1 MSELVILRLIR
12 RHLPRVAL
20 AGLVSVA
27 AELSGIGL
35 IATATWLLARAA
47 EQPAITSL
55 TVAIVAVRALAISRG
70 GFRYLERLAG
80 HDAVLRALAE
90 LRARVYRALTP
101 LSPGGLRG
109 IRGGDL
115 LTRFVADVDA
125 VQDLL
130 LRCAMP
136 ALTAL
141 VVAGAVIVFT
151 AVFSPV
157 AALVVLLG
165 AVVAGILLPWLAGRL
180 ARGTARRTA
189 HARAELST
197 ATVDL
202 VRGAADL
209 TAFGATGRAV
219 ADAGR
224 VARELADAER
234 QGSAVNALVAAA
246 ALLTQGLTVIGVLL
260 AASSTDGIS
269 PLMTAVLPLTALAAF
284 EVLLPLTTA
293 ARRLQEVRASATRLA
308 VILDAE
314 PPVADPAEPRE
325 VPEGPVTL
333 RLTDARPRIPS
344 REGERETL
352 SLGSGGR
359 RGGVDLVLSPG
370 RRVAIVGPSGAGKSM
385 LLGALVRF
393 VELSHGEATLNGVPL
408 AELRGDDVRR
418 VVSGALSDAHVFHAT
433 VEENLRIA
441 DEGRAVRASSPST
454 MPSESGRP
462 SGVEGIADPEASDER
477 IATALAAAGL
487 TDWIASLPDGLAT
500 VVGEDGDRVSGGQ
513 RQRLILA
520 RALLGNPPILLL
532 DEPTEGLD
540 PQTADEVLAD
550 LLDATPGRGVV
561 LVTHRL
567 RGLEAV
573 DEILVLEEGRVTE
586 RGTHAELVAADGYY
600 AELWGAQELS
610 EGRYAGMG

>member
-1 MSELVILRLIR
+1 MSELLILRLIR

-27 AELSGIGL
+27 AELAGIAL
-35 IATATWLLARAA
+35 IATASWLLARAA
-47 EQPAITSL
+47 EQPPLTAL

-109 IRGGDL
+109 LRGGDL

-130 LRCAMP
+130 LRCLMP

-141 VVAGAVIVFT
+141 VVSGVVIAF
-151 AVFSPV
+151 AAAFSPV
-157 AALVVLLG
+157 AGLVVLLG
-165 AVVAGILLPWLAGRL
+165 AVAAGILLPWLAGIL
-180 ARGTARRTA
+180 ARRTAERTA

-209 TAFGATGRAV
+209 AAYGATDRAV
-219 ADAGR
+219 AEAGR
-224 VARELADAER
+224 VAEDLAGAER
-234 QGSAVNALVAAA
+234 RGAAVNAIVSAA
-246 ALLTQGLTVIGVLL
+246 ALLTQGLAVIGVLF
-260 AASSTDGIS
+260 AAVSTDGI
-269 PLMTAVLPLTALAAF
+269 PPIMTAVLPLTTLAAF

-308 VILDAE
+308 AVLDAE
-314 PPVADPAEPRE
+314 PPVADPQEPRE
-325 VPEGPVTL
+325 APSGPVAL
-333 RLTDARPRIPS
+333 RLTGARPLIPV
-344 REGERETL
+344 REG
-352 SLGSGGR
+352 SVAQAAGS
-359 RGGVDLVLSPG
+359 GGVDLDLPPG

-385 LLGALVRF
+385 LLAAMVRF
-393 VELSHGEATLNGVPL
+393 VDLSRGEATLNGVPISL
-408 AELRGDDVRR
+408 MRGDDVRR
-418 VVSGALSDAHVFHAT
+418 LVSGALSDAHVFHAT

-441 DEGRAVRASSPST
+441 A
-454 MPSESGRP
+454 
-462 SGVEGIADPEASDER
+462 PEATPER
-477 IATALAAAGL
+477 IAAALAAAGL
-487 TDWIASLPDGLAT
+487 TEWAASLPEGLST

-513 RQRLILA
+513 RQRLVLA
-520 RALLGNPPILLL
+520 RALLGDPPVLLL

-550 LLDATPGRGVV
+550 VLRATPDRSVV

-573 DEILVLEEGRVTE
+573 DEILVLEDGLVTE
-586 RGTHAELVAADGYY
+586 RGSHDALLAADGYY
-600 AELWGAQELS
+600 AELWAAQELA
-610 EGRYAGMG
+610 EGRYAGIG

>member
-1 MSELVILRLIR
+1 MSELRILRLIR

-47 EQPAITSL
+47 EQPPITAL
-55 TVAIVAVRALAISRG
+55 TVAIVSVRALAISRG

-90 LRARVYRALTP
+90 LRSRVYRALTP

-130 LRCAMP
+130 LRCVMP

-141 VVAGAVIVFT
+141 VVAGAVVVFT
-151 AVFSPV
+151 AVFAPL
-157 AALVVLLG
+157 AGLIVLLG
-165 AVVAGILLPWLAGRL
+165 AVVAGVLLPWLAGNL
-180 ARGTARRTA
+180 ARRTARRTA

-224 VARELADAER
+224 VARDLSDAER
-234 QGSAVNALVAAA
+234 RGAAGNALVAAA

-260 AASSTDGIS
+260 AAASTEGIS

-308 VILDAE
+308 AVLDAE

-325 VPEGPVTL
+325 APSGPVTL
-333 RLTDARPRIPS
+333 RLSDARPKIPA
-344 REGERETL
+344 REGERETPL
-352 SLGSGGR
+352 PGA
-359 RGGVDLVLSPG
+359 GGVDLVLPPG

-385 LLGALVRF
+385 LLAALVRF
-393 VELSHGEATLNGVPL
+393 VDLAHGEATVNGVPL
-408 AELRGDDVRR
+408 ADLRGDDVRR
-418 VVSGALSDAHVFHAT
+418 LVSGALSDAHVFHAT
-433 VEENLRIA
+433 IEENLRIA
-441 DEGRAVRASSPST
+441 GEGRAVRTSTPPATPSA
-454 MPSESGRP
+454 PGRLSGT
-462 SGVEGIADPEASDER
+462 EGTTDGTADDAR
-477 IATALAAAGL
+477 VAAALAAAGL
-487 TDWIASLPDGLAT
+487 TDWVASLPDGLAT
-500 VVGEDGDRVSGGQ
+500 VVGEDGDRMSGGQ

-520 RALLGNPPILLL
+520 RALLGNPPVLLL

-540 PQTADEVLAD
+540 PQTADDVLAD
-550 LLDATPGRGVV
+550 VLRATPDRSVV

-567 RGLEAV
+567 RGLDAV
-573 DEILVLEEGRVTE
+573 DEILVLEDGRVTE

-600 AELWGAQELS
+600 AELWAAQRLA
-610 EGRYAGMG
+610 EGRYAGIG

>member
-1 MSELVILRLIR
+1 MSELLILRLIR

-27 AELSGIGL
+27 AELSGIAL

-47 EQPAITSL
+47 EQPAITAL

-141 VVAGAVIVFT
+141 VVAGTVVVFT
-151 AVFSPV
+151 AIFSPA

-165 AVVAGILLPWLAGRL
+165 AVVAGILLPWLAGTL
-180 ARGTARRTA
+180 ARRTARRTA
-189 HARAELST
+189 HAGAELST

-209 TAFGATGRAV
+209 TAYGATGRAV
-219 ADAGR
+219 ADAAR
-224 VARELADAER
+224 VARELSAAER

-246 ALLTQGLTVIGVLL
+246 ALFTQGLTVIGVLL
-260 AASSTDGIS
+260 AASSTGGIS
-269 PLMTAVLPLTALAAF
+269 PLMTAVLPLTALASF

-308 VILDAE
+308 AVLDAE

-333 RLTDARPRIPS
+333 RLTDARPRIPA

-352 SLGSGGR
+352 TLGSGGR

-385 LLGALVRF
+385 LLSALVRF
-393 VELSHGEATLNGVPL
+393 VELSSGTATLNEVPL

-418 VVSGALSDAHVFHAT
+418 VVSGAMSDAHVFHAT

-441 DEGRAVRASSPST
+441 DPGA
-454 MPSESGRP
+454 G
-462 SGVEGIADPEASDER
+462 DER
-477 IATALAAAGL
+477 IAAVLAAAGL
-487 TDWIASLPDGLAT
+487 ADWVASLPDGLST
-500 VVGEDGDRVSGGQ
+500 VVGEDGDRISGGQ

-520 RALLGNPPILLL
+520 RALLGDPPVLLL

-550 LLDATPGRGVV
+550 VLRATPDRSVV

-567 RGLEAV
+567 AGLEAV
-573 DEILVLEEGRVTE
+573 DEILVLEDGRVTE
-586 RGTHAELVAADGYY
+586 RGTHADLVAADGYY
-600 AELWGAQELS
+600 AELWDAQRLA
-610 EGRYAGMG
+610 EGRYAGLG